1 VRYRLK
7 TLPIRPTAT
16 ALAIGAVGGAVAT
29 WVGLP
34 LAWMLGA
41 MLATLAAGL
50 AGVRASVPMGLR
62 QPVMIV
68 LGVSIGS
75 SFSPGALEHIA
86 DWPWSLAAVAA
97 LAPVSTWLAARY
109 YAHAA
114 GFDGV
119 TALFS
124 ATPGG
129 LSSMIL
135 IGGASGGDERLIAVS
150 QGLRVFVIVLLI
162 PLAVDAFTPLSE
174 ARAHL
179 DGAAARSADLAQ
191 WLVLVL
197 GVGAGVVV
205 ARLIRL
211 PAPQL
216 TGAMGASAALHL
228 TGATTVV
235 LPALLL
241 QVGLWMVGS
250 AVGAQFAGFAPRTL
264 FAVARHAVIVAL
276 MLIALAAVVAVGLG
290 AILHLDY
297 LAMVLA
303 FVPGGIT
310 EMCLIAV
317 VLDVDPAFVAVH
329 HLLRLLLI
337 LFLAPVVGAMAKR
350 RALAKLALPD
360 R

>member
-1 VRYRLK
+1 VPYRLK
-7 TLPIRPTAT
+7 ALPIRPITT
-16 ALAIGAVGGAVAT
+16 ALAIGAVGGAVAH

-34 LAWMLGA
+34 LAWMLGS
-41 MLATLAAGL
+41 MLATLAASL
-50 AGVRASVPMGLR
+50 AGVRASIPMGLR
-62 QPVMIV
+62 QPVLII

-75 SFSPGALEHIA
+75 SFSPADIKHIA
-86 DWPWSLAAVAA
+86 DWPWSLAAVSV
-97 LAPVSTWLAARY
+97 LAVVTTWLAARY
-109 YAHAA
+109 YASVA

-129 LSSMIL
+129 LSSMVM
-135 IGGASGGDERLIAVS
+135 IGGASGGDERLIALS
-150 QGLRVFVIVLLI
+150 QGLRVFIIVLLV
-162 PLAVDAFTPLSE
+162 PLAVDTVMPLSE
-174 ARAHL
+174 ARAQL
-179 DGAAARSADLAQ
+179 DAAAPGSTDLVE
-191 WLVLVL
+191 WLILVL
-197 GVGAGVVV
+197 GVGAGV
-205 ARLIRL
+205 AAAHLIRL
-211 PAPQL
+211 PAPLL
-216 TGAMGASAALHL
+216 TGAMVASAALHL
-228 TGATTVV
+228 AGASTVV

-241 QVGLWMVGS
+241 QVALWIVGS
-250 AVGAQFAGFAPRTL
+250 AVGAQFAGFELRTL
-264 FAVARHAVIVAL
+264 FAVGRHAVIVAL
-276 MLIALAAVVAVGLG
+276 MMIALAAVVAVGLG

-303 FVPGGIT
+303 FVPGGIA

-337 LFLAPVVGAMAKR
+337 LLLAPVVGAMAKR

>member
-1 VRYRLK
+1 MK
-7 TLPIRPTAT
+7 ALPIRLTAT
-16 ALAIGAVGGAVAT
+16 ALAIGAIGGAVAT
-29 WVGLP
+29 WGGLP
-34 LAWMLGA
+34 LAGMLGA

-50 AGVRASVPMGLR
+50 AGVRSSVPMGLR

-75 SFSPGALEHIA
+75 SFSPGALAHIA

-150 QGLRVFVIVLLI
+150 QGLRVFIIVLLI
-162 PLAVDAFTPLSE
+162 PLAVGAFTPLSE
-174 ARAHL
+174 AGARL
-179 DGAAARSADLAQ
+179 DAAAKSADLAQ

-197 GVGAGVVV
+197 GVGAGVGV
-205 ARLIRL
+205 AYVIRM

-216 TGAMGASAALHL
+216 TGAMIASAALHL
-228 TGATTVV
+228 TGASTVV

-241 QVGLWMVGS
+241 QVGLWIIGS
-250 AVGAQFAGFAPRTL
+250 AVGAQFAGFDLRTL
-264 FAVARHAVIVAL
+264 LAVARHAVIVAL
-276 MLIALAAVVAVGLG
+276 LLIALAAVVAVGLG

-297 LAMVLA
+297 LAMMLA

-317 VLDVDPAFVAVH
+317 VLDVAPAFVAVH

-337 LFLAPVVGAMAKR
+337 LLLAPAVGAMAKR

>member
-1 VRYRLK
+1 MK
-7 TLPIRPTAT
+7 ALPIRLTAM
-16 ALAIGAVGGAVAT
+16 ALAIGGVGGAVAT
-29 WVGLP
+29 WAGLP

-41 MLATLAAGL
+41 MLATLVASL
-50 AGVRASVPMGLR
+50 AGVRASVPMALR
-62 QPVMIV
+62 QPVMII

-75 SFSPGALEHIA
+75 SFSPASLEHIA

-97 LAPVSTWLAARY
+97 LVPVSTWLAARY
-109 YAHAA
+109 YAHVA

-150 QGLRVFVIVLLI
+150 QGLRVFIIVLLI

-174 ARAHL
+174 AGARL
-179 DGAAARSADLAQ
+179 DVAAKSADLAQ

-197 GVGAGVVV
+197 GVGAGVGV
-205 ARLIRL
+205 AYVIRM

-216 TGAMGASAALHL
+216 TGAMIASAALHL
-228 TGATTVV
+228 TGASTVV

-241 QVGLWMVGS
+241 QVGLWIIGS
-250 AVGAQFAGFAPRTL
+250 AVGAQFAGFDLRTL
-264 FAVARHAVIVAL
+264 LAVARHAVIVAL
-276 MLIALAAVVAVGLG
+276 LLIALAAVVAVGLG
-290 AILHLDY
+290 AILNLDY
-297 LAMVLA
+297 LAMMLA

-337 LFLAPVVGAMAKR
+337 LLLAPAVGAMAKR

>member
-1 VRYRLK
+1 MGYRLK
-7 TLPIRPTAT
+7 ALPIRPTAT
-16 ALAIGAVGGAVAT
+16 ALAIGAVGGAVGV
-29 WVGLP
+29 WIGLP
-34 LAWMLGA
+34 LAWLLGA
-41 MLATLAAGL
+41 MLATLAASL
-50 AGVRASVPMGLR
+50 AGVRASVPMALR
-62 QPVMIV
+62 QPVMII

-75 SFSPGALEHIA
+75 SFSPAALEHIA

-97 LAPVSTWLAARY
+97 LVPVSTWLAARY

-174 ARAHL
+174 AGARL
-179 DGAAARSADLAQ
+179 DAVAARSTDMVQ
-191 WLVLVL
+191 WLILVL
-197 GVGAGVVV
+197 GVGAGVGV
-205 ARLIRL
+205 AHVIRM

-216 TGAMGASAALHL
+216 TGAMVASAALHL
-228 TGATTVV
+228 TGASTAV
-235 LPALLL
+235 LPTLFL
-241 QVGLWMVGS
+241 QVGLWIIGS
-250 AVGAQFAGFAPRTL
+250 AVGAQFAGFDQRTL
-264 FAVARHAVIVAL
+264 LAVARHAVFVAL
-276 MLIALAAVVAVGLG
+276 MLIALAAAVAVGLG

-350 RALAKLALPD
+350 RALARLALPD
-360 R
+360 K

>member
-1 VRYRLK
+1 MGTFPLR
-7 TLPIRPTAT
+7 PIAT
-16 ALAIGAVGGAVAT
+16 ALVIGAVGGAVAA
-29 WVGLP
+29 WIGLP
-34 LAWMLGA
+34 LAWMLGP
-41 MLATLAAGL
+41 MLATLVASL
-50 AGVRASVPMGLR
+50 AGVRASVPMALR
-62 QPVMIV
+62 QPVLIV

-75 SFSPGALEHIA
+75 SFSPPALEHIA

-97 LAPVSTWLAARY
+97 LVPVTTWLAARY

-135 IGGASGGDERLIAVS
+135 IGGGAGGDERLIAVS
-150 QGLRVFVIVLLI
+150 QGLRVFIIVLLV
-162 PLAVDAFTPLSE
+162 PLAVDSVTPLSQ

-179 DGAAARSADLAQ
+179 DAAAAASPDLAQ
-191 WLVLVL
+191 WLFLVL
-197 GVGAGVVV
+197 GVGAGVGI
-205 ARLIRL
+205 AHLIRL
-211 PAPQL
+211 PTPQL
-216 TGAMGASAALHL
+216 TGAMIASAALHL
-228 TGATTVV
+228 TGASTVV
-235 LPALLL
+235 LPALCL
-241 QVGLWMVGS
+241 QVGLWIVGS
-250 AVGAQFAGFAPRTL
+250 AVGTQFAGFELRTL

-276 MLIALAAVVAVGLG
+276 LMIALAVVVALGLG

-297 LAMVLA
+297 LAMMLA

-337 LFLAPVVGAMAKR
+337 LLLAPMVGAMAKR